1 MVSVRSDPAGEG
13 NRKLVWPLFKPT
25 ATKDPVL
32 GIKELTPEQTLIE
45 FICTSA
51 SLHKVRRQSIRQ
63 LEWDILKVF
72 NYNIMPANAAAWY
85 MAKRKFYANQPQ
97 DNQLLPF
104 ILKKYPHKFRV
115 YGYQVE
121 FLEKYNIQTARHK
134 LNYLVHYGLN
144 AYFSHKV
151 DEYGVYF
158 FDPNYYEKTEPFHS
172 SLQLCARGRRVNMLG
187 HYFGWNEG
195 FIFKQHSGNLA
206 SITRNKNIKVI
217 DNAVGVVISM
227 SKNGQYGFLKFGSGE
242 KAIFCTKAL
251 FKDGY
256 PYTGDPLRLP
266 AIYFD
271 AYQIPGGVKVGEG
284 YCSWF
289 AAAVWVGK
297 KPAAK
302 FYCNLSDF
310 RLTSAMLMQ
319 GDGNSR
325 HGQQG
330 GARQLRAPSSSM
342 MIGQVVEIRKN
353 GAVVSVRD
361 DSKEKVFI
369 PGWSRQTLAKSGTWL
384 TTLTGDSIGMRDLIA
399 YYLDTNLTVPGFTA
413 VGKNVM
419 VLKEH
424 EEVESTR
431 RRRQSHASLSM
442 SEGARYDTDTGATTN
457 TDDNTDV
464 FDSSDES
471 EGEEVS
477 EGELEWLQKDVENLI
492 ASEES
497 SGMLTFLVKTHDE
510 LAEARQAMGAAK
522 KSPSSGRERKDSGLG
537 SKPTTPVHMNTI
549 QVSSRPSSP
558 MKEAFSRTKAALASI
573 DEDYRSSDDDDY
585 ETGDEI
591 SSLDVAAS
599 RSRSKKKRAVST
611 SDSSGHE
618 SGRDDYDSKSKVVE
632 IVQKPMPFW
641 VRAISMPEEYDTE
654 TGLFLPVDKMYRE
667 NRDLDYELPFGVE
680 HVTHEQEGKQTFTYE
695 EFSDT
700 ESIDEEEDLDEEL
713 KLLLEESKKEL
724 AQDLKDKKHHPRT
737 KETEDNVAAAS
748 DEAEKIKV
756 VDETKTEDEPK
767 DSEFELRKFWY
778 EPSYIRFIQTLQAD
792 EGDEE
797 HFDSDYYPS
806 STIVDENL
814 DYDEYDPEDVIT
826 KEELQG
832 LQEDMKLD
840 LTSFGSYL
848 PVWVHVDSVKV
859 RKEAAKVIAE
869 EKQKAAEEKQKAA
882 KERQRI
888 AEEKQK
894 EAAAKAS
901 EEAANKG
908 EKEEDKA
915 QKPLDL
921 KALDE
926 AAAKLDAA
934 EAKPQRKLSAKSSPR
949 KSPKKGS
956 SPKSESPKKTEG
968 GSPKKAASPGCTNT

>member
-115 YGYQVE
+115 FGYQVE

-172 SLQLCARGRRVNMLG
+172 SLQLCARGRRINMLG

-330 GARQLRAPSSSM
+330 GGRQLRAPSSSM

-558 MKEAFSRTKAALASI
+558 MKEAFARTKAALASI

-591 SSLDVAAS
+591 SSLEAAAS

-737 KETEDNVAAAS
+737 KESEENVAAAS
-748 DEAEKIKV
+748 YEAEKIKV
-756 VDETKTEDEPK
+756 VDETKTEDENK

-797 HFDSDYYPS
+797 FFDSDYYPS

-840 LTSFGSYL
+840 LTSFGSYV

-888 AEEKQK
+888 AEEKK

-908 EKEEDKA
+908 EKEEEKA

-934 EAKPQRKLSAKSSPR
+934 EAKPQRKLSAKTSPR

-956 SPKSESPKKTEG
+956 SPKSESPKKTDGG
-968 GSPKKAASPGCTNT
+968 GSPKKAASPGCTNS

>member
-1 MVSVRSDPAGEG
+1 
-13 NRKLVWPLFKPT
+13 
-25 ATKDPVL
+25 
-32 GIKELTPEQTLIE
+32 
-45 FICTSA
+45 
-51 SLHKVRRQSIRQ
+51 
-63 LEWDILKVF
+63 
-72 NYNIMPANAAAWY
+72 
-85 MAKRKFYANQPQ
+85 
-97 DNQLLPF
+97 
-104 ILKKYPHKFRV
+104 
-115 YGYQVE
+115 
-121 FLEKYNIQTARHK
+121 
-134 LNYLVHYGLN
+134 
-144 AYFSHKV
+144 
-151 DEYGVYF
+151 
-158 FDPNYYEKTEPFHS
+158 
-172 SLQLCARGRRVNMLG
+172 
-187 HYFGWNEG
+187 
-195 FIFKQHSGNLA
+195 
-206 SITRNKNIKVI
+206 
-217 DNAVGVVISM
+217 
-227 SKNGQYGFLKFGSGE
+227 
-242 KAIFCTKAL
+242 
-251 FKDGY
+251 
-256 PYTGDPLRLP
+256 
-266 AIYFD
+266 
-271 AYQIPGGVKVGEG
+271 
-284 YCSWF
+284 
-289 AAAVWVGK
+289 
-297 KPAAK
+297 
-302 FYCNLSDF
+302 
-310 RLTSAMLMQ
+310 MLMQ

-325 HGQQG
+325 HSQQG
-330 GARQLRAPSSSM
+330 GGRQLRAPSSSM

-369 PGWSRQTLAKSGTWL
+369 PGWSRQTMAKNGTWL

-431 RRRQSHASLSM
+431 RRRSRASLSM
-442 SEGARYDTDTGATTN
+442 SEGARYDTETGFTTA

-591 SSLDVAAS
+591 SSLEAAAS

-713 KLLLEESKKEL
+713 KHLIEESKKEL

-737 KETEDNVAAAS
+737 KEAEENVAAAS

-756 VDETKTEDEPK
+756 VDETKTEDE
-767 DSEFELRKFWY
+767 
-778 EPSYIRFIQTLQAD
+778 
-792 EGDEE
+792 
-797 HFDSDYYPS
+797 
-806 STIVDENL
+806 N
-814 DYDEYDPEDVIT
+814 
-826 KEELQG
+826 
-832 LQEDMKLD
+832 
-840 LTSFGSYL
+840 
-848 PVWVHVDSVKV
+848 
-859 RKEAAKVIAE
+859 
-869 EKQKAAEEKQKAA
+869 
-882 KERQRI
+882 
-888 AEEKQK
+888 
-894 EAAAKAS
+894 
-901 EEAANKG
+901 
-908 EKEEDKA
+908 
-915 QKPLDL
+915 
-921 KALDE
+921 
-926 AAAKLDAA
+926 
-934 EAKPQRKLSAKSSPR
+934 
-949 KSPKKGS
+949 
-956 SPKSESPKKTEG
+956 
-968 GSPKKAASPGCTNT
+968 

>member
-115 YGYQVE
+115 FGYQVE

-172 SLQLCARGRRVNMLG
+172 SLQLCARGRRINMLG

-330 GARQLRAPSSSM
+330 GGRQLRAPSSSM

-558 MKEAFSRTKAALASI
+558 MKEAFARTKAALASI

-591 SSLDVAAS
+591 SSLEAAAS

-737 KETEDNVAAAS
+737 KESEENVAAAS
-748 DEAEKIKV
+748 YEAEKIKV
-756 VDETKTEDEPK
+756 VDETKTEDENK

-797 HFDSDYYPS
+797 FFDSDYYPS

-840 LTSFGSYL
+840 LTSFGSYV

-888 AEEKQK
+888 AEEKK

-908 EKEEDKA
+908 EKEEEKA

-934 EAKPQRKLSAKSSPR
+934 EAKPQRKLSAKTSPR

-968 GSPKKAASPGCTNT
+968 GSPKKAASPGCTNS